1 MFFSFWRQKLG
12 PEPLL
17 LVSSQGT
24 LFGKL
29 DMQSQ
34 LSKKAARAFV
44 AGKHLFLCD
53 FLYTNTTPTFPIYV
67 VRELRWYIHE
77 HIKLSQV

>member
-1 MFFSFWRQKLG
+1 
-12 PEPLL
+12 
-17 LVSSQGT
+17 
-24 LFGKL
+24 
-29 DMQSQ
+29 MQSQ